1 MVGVEAPSSIVHL
14 TPAALIVVGGEEGVA
29 LADAAVDAAEVV
41 AAVGVELECAVRD
54 LAGVASVHVACRD
67 AVDRAVEECSVLT
80 GGGIVPYVHA

>member
-41 AAVGVELECAVRD
+41 ATFEI
-54 LAGVASVHVACRD
+54 VASFDNPVQTLGSGFFLSGQSISSSFGVINHCIDVMQ
-67 AVDRAVEECSVLT
+67 VL
-80 GGGIVPYVHA
+80 IE

>member
-1 MVGVEAPSSIVHL
+1 MVGVESPSGIVHL
-14 TPAALIVVGGEEGVA
+14 SPAALVVVTGNEGIA

-41 AAVGVELECAVRD
+41 ATVGVELECAVRD